1 MGARHGGTPERPALF
16 FDGPED
22 FRAWLEE
29 HHESATELWMGLN
42 KKHVPDRGLTWEL
55 AVPEALCFGWIDSQ
69 VQRLDDAAVR
79 QRWTPRKAS
88 STWSNVN
95 LELVERLTAQ
105 GRMRPM
111 GFAAH
116 ARRRPDRQGIYAYE
130 QPGALVLPE
139 GYAALLAASPAASAF
154 WAGATEG
161 YRRVCVSWVTTARQ
175 QATNDARMAQLVQD
189 CAAGRLIPSQRYGRT
204 PTWVARAAAA
214 AAEAAESPT
223 GSGGAGSASPDDRRR
238 TRSRTNDRPV

>member
-29 HHESATELWMGLN
+29 HHESVTELWMGLN

-69 VQRLDDAAVR
+69 VQRLDDAAIR

-88 STWSNVN
+88 STWSKVN
-95 LELVERLTAQ
+95 LELVERLAAE

-111 GFAAH
+111 GLAAH
-116 ARRRPDRQGIYAYE
+116 ARRRPGRQGIYAYE
-130 QPGALVLPE
+130 QEGELVLPE
-139 GYAALLAASPAASAF
+139 TYAALLAASPAASAF

-214 AAEAAESPT
+214 AAGAEAASAAEAAARAPHPDN
-223 GSGGAGSASPDDRRR
+223 GRRAGPRRG
-238 TRSRTNDRPV
+238 DRPV